1 MKYYT
6 FITGFEKFL
15 LVGGTLAAI
24 LAGGILPSISLVMGH
39 VAVAFTAGGSNSE
52 SIVAT
57 MSTIAAIVMMIAMSL
72 FVFSYIF
79 FAFYQHLA
87 ENICKDLR

>member
-1 MKYYT
+1 
-6 FITGFEKFL
+6 
-15 LVGGTLAAI
+15 
-24 LAGGILPSISLVMGH
+24 
-39 VAVAFTAGGSNSE
+39 
-52 SIVAT
+52 